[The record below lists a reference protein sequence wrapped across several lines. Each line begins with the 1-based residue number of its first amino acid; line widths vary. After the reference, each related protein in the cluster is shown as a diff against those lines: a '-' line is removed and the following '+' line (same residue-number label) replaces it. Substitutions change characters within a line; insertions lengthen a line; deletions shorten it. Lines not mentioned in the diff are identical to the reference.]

1 MKIAYKVW
9 LENDGKAFGEGPFQ
23 VLRMVVEK
31 GSLLQAARSLAM
43 SYQKAWMIIRKSEER
58 LGFQLLERKIG
69 GIAGGG
75 SQMTEAGAE
84 FMENYARFRK
94 ETEKRLNAV
103 FQKHFGRLTPA
114 SPAKIKRRR

>member
-1 MKIAYKVW
+1 MRIAYKIW

-23 VLRMVVEK
+23 LLRRVVEK
-31 GSLLQAARSLAM
+31 GSLLQAARSLEM
-43 SYQKAWMIIRKSEER
+43 SYQKAWTIIRKSEER

-94 ETEKRLNAV
+94 ETERRLDAV
-103 FQKHFGRLTPA
+103 FQKYFGQLPPA
-114 SPAKIKRRR
+114 SPAKTKRR